1 MSPPCPTMSP
11 CLLPRFQLAMDS
23 PGHPCPL
30 WTQGRSPGGS
40 QCRPRKSQAEAFSN
54 KPRFET
60 LEFSVAR
67 HHRVPTRRSV
77 SRTQRAVPRRCRTWR
92 RKRLATAMSRHE
104 SSGSLAAALQRRA
117 DCHLR
122 PRIPTSVGFR
132 TKRPCAGEG
141 RCPGRRE
148 REAGL
153 SSSLQTRT
161 TGLQN
166 GGPWHRQR
174 GSMV

>member
-1 MSPPCPTMSP
+1 MSP

-60 LEFSVAR
+60 LEFCVAR

-104 SSGSLAAALQRRA
+104 SSGSLEQRCREGPTATSGPGSRLPWGFAPSALARGRGAALAAESERRDSA
-117 DCHLR
+117 PRCRRGRLDCRMVAH
-122 PRIPTSVGFR
+122 G
-132 TKRPCAGEG
+132 
-141 RCPGRRE
+141 
-148 REAGL
+148 
-153 SSSLQTRT
+153 
-161 TGLQN
+161 TGSGVPWCN
-166 GGPWHRQR
+166 G
-174 GSMV
+174 